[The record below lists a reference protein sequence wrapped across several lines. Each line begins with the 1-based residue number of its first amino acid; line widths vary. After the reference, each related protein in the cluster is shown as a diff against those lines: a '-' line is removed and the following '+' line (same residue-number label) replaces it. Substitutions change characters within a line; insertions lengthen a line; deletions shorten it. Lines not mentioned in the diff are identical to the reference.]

1 LYGWFFLAS
10 VLIGAIIGAFFGGVG
25 AIPGAA
31 AGAKFAF
38 AVGKYLLV
46 STIAAET
53 VSIGKAGVD
62 LVFAKQTE
70 AENEEDYEQIS
81 NSGIVLAITGALHAA
96 GVLAARFARAII
108 NRVAGRVWL
117 RPALRGRGTTSRGDI
132 IEIRVTASVRVMGLL
147 RKNAVKWL
155 ESLRRNFPVID
166 LLEGGRIDVIPRP
179 GRRAP
184 LYRVTGGRLI
194 SVKSTAQLAGD
205 AQTAIRG
212 WVDELANFTMKQ
224 NVSVTNPSGRTLMV
238 AVQTPLDD
246 AAAAAVR
253 VYAAGRGVRLEMFT
267 NLPANHPTVIF
278 PDAIPAILTEA
289 GVVAAEN
296 VKQSEDRTGQ
306 ESKPAR

>member
-1 LYGWFFLAS
+1 
-10 VLIGAIIGAFFGGVG
+10 
-25 AIPGAA
+25 
-31 AGAKFAF
+31 
-38 AVGKYLLV
+38 
-46 STIAAET
+46 
-53 VSIGKAGVD
+53 
-62 LVFAKQTE
+62 
-70 AENEEDYEQIS
+70 
-81 NSGIVLAITGALHAA
+81 
-96 GVLAARFARAII
+96 
-108 NRVAGRVWL
+108 
-117 RPALRGRGTTSRGDI
+117 
-132 IEIRVTASVRVMGLL
+132 
-147 RKNAVKWL
+147 
-155 ESLRRNFPVID
+155 
-166 LLEGGRIDVIPRP
+166 
-179 GRRAP
+179 
-184 LYRVTGGRLI
+184 VTGGRLI